1 MATEYFEAVLMR
13 ADNATMSKAIMVAV
27 LQWLGRR
34 SGFFSGISGV
44 VAFSGRRSCVVT
56 DSNFNAG
63 ANHRGECVYNAGD
76 SSHPSSHEA

>member
-1 MATEYFEAVLMR
+1 MK
-13 ADNATMSKAIMVAV
+13 SKASFIVGLCAVAVCCGCVAVAV